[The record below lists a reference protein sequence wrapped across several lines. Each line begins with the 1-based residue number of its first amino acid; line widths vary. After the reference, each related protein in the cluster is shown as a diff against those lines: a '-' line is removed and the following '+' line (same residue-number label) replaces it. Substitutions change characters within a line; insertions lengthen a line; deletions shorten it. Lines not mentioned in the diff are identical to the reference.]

1 MVIYMIGERLRGLE
15 EWRDDRM
22 RWEDKERGKREA
34 TEKRLDEF
42 TDDIAKLKKSRND
55 SYSQMSIIRE
65 DVGKF
70 MERVKVVEFMQQRQ
84 KLTTTRQED
93 GDED

>member
-1 MVIYMIGERLRGLE
+1 MIIYMIGERLRGLE
-15 EWRDDRM
+15 DWRDDRM
-22 RWEDKERGKREA
+22 RWEDKERGRREA
-34 TEKRLDEF
+34 MEKRLDEF

-65 DVGKF
+65 DVGKI
-70 MERVKVVEFMQQRQ
+70 MDRVKGVEYIQLRQ
-84 KLTTTRQED
+84 KSTAVKQED

>member
-1 MVIYMIGERLRGLE
+1 MIIYMIGERLRGLE

-22 RWEDKERGKREA
+22 RWEDKERGRREA
-34 TEKRLDEF
+34 MEKRLDEF
-42 TDDIAKLKKSRND
+42 TDEIAKLKKSRND

>member
-1 MVIYMIGERLRGLE
+1 MIIYMIGERLRGLE

-22 RWEDKERGKREA
+22 RWEDKERGRREA